1 MPRRQNSHTSSGE
14 GGGSISGESR
24 MFAWTAVFMVCR
36 MKPAVRLAQQSCFG
50 T

>member
-1 MPRRQNSHTSSGE
+1 
-14 GGGSISGESR
+14 